1 MDIDQLKKSEAQLA
15 LTLGRYQNNEEPKQM
30 GTLAE
35 EADLRIN
42 ILQRGR
48 SRLESEGY
56 INVTRDYPATHMTL
70 TEEGQEL
77 YQVLE
82 TLQDILQGAA
92 PDAEKQSN

>member
-15 LTLGRYQNNEEPKQM
+15 LTLGRYQNHEEPKQM

-56 INVTRDYPATHMTL
+56 IVVTRDYPATHMTL
-70 TEEGQEL
+70 TEEGEEL
-77 YQVLE
+77 YGVLE
-82 TLQDILQGAA
+82 ELQQTLA
-92 PDAEKQSN
+92 S